1 MTDSLSGYVCWNR
14 PNVAE
19 TINTEAVHA
28 DPSVFLA
35 THRPLAVVR
44 QAWGSA
50 APGEQV
56 DERAVLDDFIN
67 RPPTG
72 GVVLMPIMG
81 ESGTGKSHLVR
92 WVGQQLHDS
101 PTRRVIYLRKTETNL
116 SSVIRTLLSDL
127 HGQRFQEIRDQ
138 VSRSLGQYDEQALP
152 HELLDRLAL
161 VLQFA
166 DSTGSATDSS
176 AARYRKALSNERALP
191 TLLRDYGYRRHLLAP
206 DSVLTR
212 FAEELL
218 HGRRGGEA
226 ERRTA
231 FEPQDLLPDVDP
243 REIGPIAATMYK
255 QLLGSPPLR
264 EEAARLLSEN
274 LDRAVLRLTDLEG
287 GRLTEAMI
295 EIRREFHRRGQEIV
309 LLIEDFALIQGIQR
323 DLLEAITEAGVREGR
338 QELATVRTLMAVT
351 RGYFFEQLPETA
363 RTRAEASVPYMYQ
376 LDVPM
381 REKASIGVDDQQ
393 IVDFVA
399 RYLNAARTGRTDL
412 VRAHA
417 AAQNESVTS
426 SEWVPNKCS
435 KCPLRNQCHEAFGA
449 SSEGFGL
456 YPFNKPA
463 IVRAVRVTSDR
474 DTDTFNP
481 RTVLSRVVRHVLDN
495 YDRAIREGEFPPRT
509 FRRDFPRKR
518 LVHVLGPE
526 AAARLQAADP
536 ETYERRLDLLEF
548 WGESVA
554 AAPHLALGIYEAF
567 RLPQLRNVEVPAP
580 QPQRSTVSQASSGEQ
595 LPTTRPSSSV
605 PPQVS
610 IGPVPKAR
618 LQTRLSAI
626 DDWDGRDAVLAQD
639 YARELRTWLRDA
651 VVARVPWNELGL
663 PTPNDAIRR
672 AVLGDKGPGVY
683 IERAFGDKGEPPRGK
698 ATIVLKK
705 GPATATMFKAIFQR
719 EEYGHWNF
727 AGGPE
732 QQRLLS
738 RRLNEWA
745 EAMVQAAREHFR
757 FHQAETIRAAVV
769 TSLTGARVLDLK
781 GSRGRSREDLLSAV
795 LDPGPPP
802 GTATHTDGD
811 IRTGE
816 WAKLAAKHLEDRAG
830 VVDRLSQA
838 IGAAQGSGAPQLV
851 DATVLLPAIESIIA
865 DPTPKA
871 DPQALPDW
879 IGPAYGRLQRNFDPA
894 VQAQWVHLR
903 MLIAEYRGL
912 TGGEEPEVLLK
923 ELGKALAALPAVAP
937 GAGGRTAEEWLDGL
951 RQART
956 LPWERWESLVKE
968 FDEAEIEFEPAS
980 ARDNERRSRLVAKD
994 RGNRFGLVLQFLK
1007 QCERWLDD
1015 GLRKADYQRN
1025 AQPADPY
1032 PELRHVLAE
1041 IDALLSDWQEGSDG

>member
-1 MTDSLSGYVCWNR
+1 MTDPFSGYVCWNR

-28 DPSVFLA
+28 DAAVFLA

-50 APGEQV
+50 VPGEQV
-56 DERAVLDDFIN
+56 DEQAVLADFIN

-92 WVGQQLHDS
+92 WVGQQLHDT

-127 HGQRFQEIRDQ
+127 EGQRFQEIRDQ

-166 DSTGSATDSS
+166 DSTRNAIDSS
-176 AARYRKALSNERALP
+176 AARYRKALGNERALP

-231 FEPQDLLPDVDP
+231 FEPQDLLPEVDP
-243 REIGPIAATMYK
+243 GEIGPIAATMYK
-255 QLLGSPPLR
+255 QLLGSQPLR
-264 EEAARLLSEN
+264 EEAAKLLSEN

-295 EIRREFHRRGQEIV
+295 EIRREFQRRGQEII

-323 DLLEAITEAGVREGR
+323 DLLEAITEAGVREGQ
-338 QELATVRTLMAVT
+338 QELATIRTLMAVT
-351 RGYFFEQLPETA
+351 KGYFFEQLPETA

-381 REKASIGVDDQQ
+381 REKAAIGVDDQK

-399 RYLNAARTGRTDL
+399 RYLNAARVGRSGI

-417 AAQNESVTS
+417 AVQDEFVAS
-426 SEWVPNKCS
+426 SDWVPSKCS
-435 KCPLRNQCHEAFGA
+435 NCRFRNQCHEAFGA

-463 IVRAVRVTSDR
+463 IVRAVRVSSDR

-481 RTVLSRVVRHVLDN
+481 RMVLSRVVRHVLDN
-495 YDRAIREGEFPPRT
+495 YDSAIREGEFPPRT

-518 LVHVLGPE
+518 LVRVLGPE

-554 AAPHLALGIYEAF
+554 GVPQLALGVHEAF
-567 RLPQLRNVEVPAP
+567 RLPQLRNVEVPEP
-580 QPQRSTVSQASSGEQ
+580 QPQRSTVPTSAEKFT
-595 LPTTRPSSSV
+595 TTRPLSSV
-605 PPQVS
+605 PPQVAT
-610 IGPVPKAR
+610 GLMPKAR

-626 DDWDGRDAVLAQD
+626 DDWDGRDALLAQD

-698 ATIVLKK
+698 AIIVLKK

-738 RRLNEWA
+738 RRLDEWA
-745 EAMVQAAREHFR
+745 EAMVEAARDYFR
-757 FHQAETIRAAVV
+757 FHQTETIRAAVA
-769 TSLTGARVLDLK
+769 TSLIGARVLDLK
-781 GSRGRSREDLLSAV
+781 GSRGRSRDDLLAAV
-795 LDPGPPP
+795 LDPGPQP
-802 GTATHTDGD
+802 GAATHTDGD
-811 IRTGE
+811 VRVGE
-816 WAKLAAKHLEDRAG
+816 WTKLAAKHLEDRAG

-851 DATVLLPAIESIIA
+851 DATVLLPAVESIVA
-865 DPTPKA
+865 DPGLKA
-871 DPQALPDW
+871 DPRALPDW
-879 IGPAYGRLQRNFDPA
+879 IGPAYGRLQRDFRPA
-894 VQAQWVHLR
+894 VHAQWVHLC
-903 MLIAEYRGL
+903 MLVAEYRRL
-912 TGGEEPEVLLK
+912 TGGEKSEVLLE
-923 ELGKALAALPAVAP
+923 ELDKALAALPAVAP
-937 GAGGRTAEEWLDGL
+937 GAGGRTAEEWLNEL

-968 FDEAEIEFEPAS
+968 FDESEIEFEPAS
-980 ARDNERRSRLVAKD
+980 GRENERRSRLVAKD

-1015 GLRKADYQRN
+1015 GLRKADYQRK
-1025 AQPADPY
+1025 AQPADAY

-1041 IDALLSDWQEGSDG
+1041 IDALLRDWQEAFDG